1 MKKLDGKIAV
11 ITGGNSGI
19 GLATAQRFVEEGAY
33 VFITGR
39 RQGELDAAA
48 RQIGKNVTGFQSDVS
63 NLEDLD
69 RLYAE
74 VKDQKG
80 RIDILFANAGV
91 GEFAT
96 LAKITEEHFDKMFG
110 INVKG
115 LLFTVQKALPLFQ
128 DWGSI
133 ILTASTAASKGVEGF
148 SVYNATKAAIRSFA
162 RTWTVDLKQRKI
174 RVNAI
179 SPGPIDTPASRLSL
193 HGLVQSEQLSEQL
206 KKNLASTVPL
216 GRMGSPDEVA
226 KVASFLASDDSRYVT
241 GIELIVDGGAAQI

>member
-19 GLATAQRFVEEGAY
+19 GLATAQRFVAEGAY

-39 RQGELDAAA
+39 RQGELDAAV
-48 RQIGKNVTGFQSDVS
+48 RQIGKNVTGVQGNVS
-63 NLEDLD
+63 NLADLD
-69 RLYAE
+69 RLYAA

-91 GEFAT
+91 GEFST
-96 LAKITEEHFDKMFG
+96 MVTITEEHFDKTFG

-128 DWGSI
+128 DGGSI

-162 RTWTVDLKQRKI
+162 RTWTVELKQRKI
-174 RVNAI
+174 RINAI
-179 SPGPIDTPASRLSL
+179 SPGPIDTSASRLSL
-193 HGLVQSEQLSEQL
+193 SGLVQSVQQTEQL
-206 KKNLASTVPL
+206 KKNLVSTVPL

-226 KVASFLASDDSRYVT
+226 KVASFLASDDSSYVT
-241 GIELIVDGGAAQI
+241 GIELFVDGGAAQI

>member
-19 GLATAQRFVEEGAY
+19 GLATAQRFVAEGAY

-39 RQGELDAAA
+39 RQGELDSAV
-48 RQIGKNVTGFQSDVS
+48 RQIGKNVTGVQGDVS
-63 NLEDLD
+63 NLADLD
-69 RLYAE
+69 RLYAA

-96 LAKITEEHFDKMFG
+96 MVTITEEHFDKTFG

-128 DWGSI
+128 DGGSI

-162 RTWTVDLKQRKI
+162 RTWTVELKQRKI
-174 RVNAI
+174 RINAI
-179 SPGPIDTPASRLSL
+179 SPGPIDTSASRLSL
-193 HGLVQSEQLSEQL
+193 SGLVQSVQQTEQL
-206 KKNLASTVPL
+206 KKNLVSTVPL
-216 GRMGSPDEVA
+216 GRMGSHDEVA
-226 KVASFLASDDSRYVT
+226 KVASFLASDDSSYVT
-241 GIELIVDGGAAQI
+241 GIELFVDGGAAQI